1 VCSSSSNNLWI
12 FFLENSNTTFYW
24 SHLTILKF
32 EISDQIEGRFGR
44 AQYWFDFFH
53 ISSIFTNYSSKSIVV
68 DLEYY
73 FTFFFYPIDDL
84 ICFLA
89 SNIFFVFI
97 IKSQHKIVFSQRQS
111 HFFNYISSFGN
122 STFIQIT
129 IFAWI
134 FLEPY
139 VIVVSLNNISK
150 KKFFFPRRV
159 PCKMNLSF
167 VGRESQILKKDK
179 IFQQK
184 KRH

>member
-1 VCSSSSNNLWI
+1 MGELNTDLI
-12 FFLENSNTTFYW
+12 FF
-24 SHLTILKF
+24 
-32 EISDQIEGRFGR
+32 
-44 AQYWFDFFH
+44 
-53 ISSIFTNYSSKSIVV
+53 ISSMIFTNYSSKKYSCSSGI
-68 DLEYY
+68 LLFY
-73 FTFFFYPIDDL
+73 F
-84 ICFLA
+84 FL
-89 SNIFFVFI
+89 SNWFVFWLATSFVFI

-150 KKFFFPRRV
+150 KKKKIFPRRV

>member
-1 VCSSSSNNLWI
+1 MGELNTDLI
-12 FFLENSNTTFYW
+12 FF
-24 SHLTILKF
+24 
-32 EISDQIEGRFGR
+32 
-44 AQYWFDFFH
+44 
-53 ISSIFTNYSSKSIVV
+53 ISSMIFTNYSSKKYSCSSGI
-68 DLEYY
+68 LLFY
-73 FTFFFYPIDDL
+73 F
-84 ICFLA
+84 FL
-89 SNIFFVFI
+89 SNWFVFWLATSFVFI

-150 KKFFFPRRV
+150 KKNFFFLAEFLAKWIYRLLGGNHR
-159 PCKMNLSF
+159 F
-167 VGRESQILKKDK
+167 WKKIK
-179 IFQQK
+179 FFNKK